1 MKKLTSLVAMLMM
14 VSTSAFAQSANPVPS
29 NNSSIPDTWQGVTA
43 SYNLGYLS
51 CDIAGAKGMELNG
64 FSIGYMKEFYII
76 KSRPLFVETGL
87 SIMYASS
94 DEAWEN
100 LESPFES
107 ALDDWF
113 TDDYDK
119 EIKTEYTYIGITL
132 PVNLAY
138 KFKLKDD
145 FQLVPFAGVYMR
157 GGVISNARCKNA
169 GESKT
174 YDLFN
179 SRHAKR
185 MGLRSAWERFQFGWQ
200 IGAKLAFGP
209 FTLGISYS
217 ADMNEIA
224 KKTKMRNLSFSAGY
238 NFFY

>member
-1 MKKLTSLVAMLMM
+1 MLMM

-29 NNSSIPDTWQGVTA
+29 NPSPSIPDTWQGVTA
-43 SYNLGYLS
+43 SYNRGFLS
-51 CDIAGAKGMELNG
+51 CDIAGAKGIELNG
-64 FSIGYMKEFYII
+64 FSIGYMKEFYIL
-76 KSRPLFVETGL
+76 KSLPLFVETGL

-100 LESPFES
+100 LGSPFES

-119 EIKTEYTYIGITL
+119 EMKTEYTYIGITL

-185 MGLRSAWERFQFGWQ
+185 MGLRGAWERFQFGWQ

>member
-1 MKKLTSLVAMLMM
+1 MLMM
-14 VSTSAFAQSANPVPS
+14 VSTSTFAQSANAGAS
-29 NNSSIPDTWQGVTA
+29 KTSSIPDTWQGVTA
-43 SYNLGYLS
+43 SYNSSLLT
-51 CDIAGAKGMELNG
+51 CDIAGAKDINMNG
-64 FSIGYMKEFYII
+64 FSIGYMKEFYIL
-76 KSRPLFVETGL
+76 KSLPLFVETGL
-87 SIMYASS
+87 SVMYASS

-100 LESPFES
+100 FGSPFES

-169 GESKT
+169 GESNT

-185 MGLRSAWERFQFGWQ
+185 MGLRGAWERFQFGWQ

-209 FTLGISYS
+209 FTLGIFYG